1 MSAFFN
7 SQSRKIGFAISYSG
21 IFILLVWI
29 GIFKFTPTEA
39 NAIQRLIE
47 NQPLMSWM
55 YDWFDNQMV
64 SNTIGSIELLTA
76 LMMLLAL
83 KWRWAKKVSSF
94 MIIGTFIMTLSFL
107 ITTPGIWRIVDGIP
121 VTDFFILKDLPLL
134 GFGIMLLC
142 NDGSH

>member
-1 MSAFFN
+1 MRASFN

-39 NAIQRLIE
+39 NAIQRLVE

-83 KWRWAKKVSSF
+83 KWRWAKKYQALW
-94 MIIGTFIMTLSFL
+94 LS
-107 ITTPGIWRIVDGIP
+107 V
-121 VTDFFILKDLPLL
+121 PL
-134 GFGIMLLC
+134 
-142 NDGSH
+142 S